1 MEPYLYR
8 GTEASEASSNKIAR
22 YHIQICVYDTEAY
35 LAKIENLEYETHGNW
50 IFSIFLRVDS
60 LKKKCLSLE
69 YLWWFFE
76 ICPGAINPEEFLLSN
91 VHIVHCTSA
100 FTSIPSQ
107 LLFFQ
112 MIAGSPPSCPIFL
125 FLAASFHQ
133 QPASLQC
140 LRRRTCP
147 FFSSGKNLQKWA
159 NNSLATRSDSE
170 SDSSGFA
177 CLWEF
182 QIS

>member
-91 VHIVHCTSA
+91 VRIVHWSVSDHLNYCLTPYTIRSTTYLWLFSCRTPFHEFCTLWQCCA
-100 FTSIPSQ
+100 A
-107 LLFFQ
+107 LLSNVHVSPGA
-112 MIAGSPPSCPIFL
+112 AG
-125 FLAASFHQ
+125 
-133 QPASLQC
+133 
-140 LRRRTCP
+140 T
-147 FFSSGKNLQKWA
+147 A
-159 NNSLATRSDSE
+159 NQ
-170 SDSSGFA
+170 G
-177 CLWEF
+177 WE
-182 QIS
+182 Q

>member
-91 VHIVHCTSA
+91 VRIVQWLPFRLQRCIATINRWTDYCNNREIIVSNYWL
-100 FTSIPSQ
+100 SQ
-107 LLFFQ
+107 KHRKIIGPDSLKKTITPMVMLTLKN
-112 MIAGSPPSCPIFL
+112 IA
-125 FLAASFHQ
+125 
-133 QPASLQC
+133 
-140 LRRRTCP
+140 LRR
-147 FFSSGKNLQKWA
+147 W
-159 NNSLATRSDSE
+159 
-170 SDSSGFA
+170 
-177 CLWEF
+177 
-182 QIS
+182 

>member
-91 VHIVHCTSA
+91 VRIVQWG
-100 FTSIPSQ
+100 SIFDQ
-107 LLFFQ
+107 NQ
-112 MIAGSPPSCPIFL
+112 KIG
-125 FLAASFHQ
+125 
-133 QPASLQC
+133 
-140 LRRRTCP
+140 RREK
-147 FFSSGKNLQKWA
+147 FWSGVL
-159 NNSLATRSDSE
+159 
-170 SDSSGFA
+170 
-177 CLWEF
+177 
-182 QIS
+182 

>member
-91 VHIVHCTSA
+91 VRIVHW
-100 FTSIPSQ
+100 
-107 LLFFQ
+107 
-112 MIAGSPPSCPIFL
+112 
-125 FLAASFHQ
+125 LAEIEEPKEEYEGDTFIDIYW
-133 QPASLQC
+133 
-140 LRRRTCP
+140 
-147 FFSSGKNLQKWA
+147 F
-159 NNSLATRSDSE
+159 
-170 SDSSGFA
+170 
-177 CLWEF
+177 
-182 QIS
+182 